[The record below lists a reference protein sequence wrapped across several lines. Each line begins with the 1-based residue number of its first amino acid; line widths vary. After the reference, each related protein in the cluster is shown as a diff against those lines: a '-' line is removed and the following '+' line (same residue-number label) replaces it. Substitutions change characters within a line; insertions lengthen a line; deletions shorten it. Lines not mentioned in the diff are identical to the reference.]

1 MGADNLLPDLQASI
15 VCEDVRQE
23 VNGLQTLVGVINVL
37 PTPTLPVGLLKL
49 CLWTRWCGGFGK
61 FRQTSRILGVEE
73 VQLIAESHIEFE
85 LKELDGHVT
94 NVNVFAGVQ
103 FQQYGLHHVEILLD
117 NELILR
123 YPLPVVR
130 VCTAPGR

>member
-1 MGADNLLPDLQASI
+1 MGAANLLPDIQASI
-15 VCEDVRQE
+15 LCEDVRQE

-37 PTPTLPVGLLKL
+37 PTPALPVALLKL

-73 VQLIAESHIEFE
+73 LHLVAESHIDFE
-85 LKELDGHVT
+85 LKEIDGSVT

-117 NELILR
+117 NELVLR
-123 YPLPVVR
+123 YPIAVMKV
-130 VCTAPGR
+130 